1 MNLKDYLA
9 SPESKYAVIRL
20 DSYTKDPV
28 AQSLSPEPRTF
39 VFDGIDMVI
48 ISLDPST
55 IVELATYATQVA
67 SGIEFKLTV
76 GSNKVTLLT
85 HSQALAIMAEYQSTI
100 GG

>member
-9 SPESKYAVIRL
+9 SPESKYAIIRL

-28 AQSLSPEPRTF
+28 AQSLSPEPRSF
-39 VFDGIDMVI
+39 VFDGVDMAI
-48 ISLDPST
+48 ISLDPSA
-55 IVELATYATQVA
+55 IVELVEYATQVA
-67 SGIEFKLTV
+67 NGVEFKLTV

-85 HSQALAIMAEYQSTI
+85 HSQALAIMTEYQNTI